1 MADPKWFDEEYY
13 LTGKLA
19 QLQSLDKQYKD
30 WLVDDVKK
38 AFSDAGLTAY
48 EHFAQFGHSEW
59 ISPSADF
66 DANYYIASKAAQLN
80 EMAYGGRSNWT
91 MQDVVDSFKAA
102 GLSAWDHYAQ
112 YGFAEGVNPSESF
125 DTDAYCAA
133 KAADLNRQA
142 YDGKTDWTVAD
153 VKAAFSAAGITALQ
167 HAAEFAETENI
178 NVPAATDKDAV
189 QDVMDKGSA
198 VLPGNIPTL
207 SLEDAVAAAAA
218 GNLPDVY
225 TLEADGSGN
234 ISGAELSVA
243 QARLV
248 RDVVDGADNAK
259 ALTDVTYSLQDTL
272 ANLEDAPK
280 SVLDSATGGKLIV
293 DVYETVDAAKNIE
306 FSTYDGAELTGD
318 AANGYLSTEGIK
330 GLAIAQLGGGNGA
343 DYLGTNTASS
353 VLFGGSITEKGEN
366 GLYAE
371 SQDSITSN
379 ALNGTFDKVFV
390 NSNGEGKQWISDTT
404 LSLFQG
410 ANIFDIHG
418 DASETIAVAST
429 AKDVF
434 LLQSG
439 DGVNGKTEETN
450 VAKLEIQHFR
460 VGQDALMILNQGQS
474 TDKIAESSADADILA
489 LLTEANGITMEFI
502 NGQRVTIT
510 INWSTLDGK
519 WGGLNTTQSTT
530 EITLQGVQGLENV
543 DNVADFFSIA

>member
-13 LTGKLA
+13 LTGKVA
-19 QLQSLDKQYKD
+19 QLKSLDKQYKD

-48 EHFAQFGHSEW
+48 EHFTQFGHSEW

-66 DANYYIASKAAQLN
+66 DANSDIASKAAQLN

-133 KAADLNRQA
+133 KAVELNKQA

-198 VLPGNIPTL
+198 VLPGDIPTL
-207 SLEDAVAAAAA
+207 SLEDAVAAAVA

-225 TLEADGSGN
+225 KLDESAPNAG
-234 ISGAELSVA
+234 ELSVA
-243 QARLV
+243 DAGHIKDIV
-248 RDVVDGADNAK
+248 KGADNYK
-259 ALTDVTYSLQDTL
+259 ADAPFSYSYTLADTL
-272 ANLEDAPK
+272 ANLQNASA
-280 SVLDSATGGKLIV
+280 SVFNSAKEKLIV
-293 DVYETVDAAKNIE
+293 DTYETVKAADDLGGVAK
-306 FSTYDGAELTGD
+306 AELTGD
-318 AANGYLSTEGIK
+318 ATNGYLSTEGIK
-330 GLAIAQLGGGNGA
+330 GLTIAQLGGGNGA

-353 VLFGGSITEKGEN
+353 VLFGGSITEKDEN

-379 ALNGTFDKVFV
+379 ALNEKFDKVFV

-418 DASETIAVAST
+418 NASGTTAVAST

-439 DGVNGKTEETN
+439 DGVNGKTAETN
-450 VAKLEIQHFR
+450 VAKLEIQHFK

-474 TDKIAESSADADILA
+474 TDKIAESSADILDQ
-489 LLTEANGITMEFI
+489 LTEANGITMKFV
-502 NGQRVTIT
+502 NGQSVTIT
-510 INWSTLDGK
+510 IDWSTLDGK
-519 WGGLNTTQSTT
+519 WDGLNTTQATT

>member
-13 LTGKLA
+13 LIGKVA
-19 QLQSLDKQYKD
+19 QLKSLDAQYRD
-30 WLVDDVKK
+30 WKVDDVKK

-48 EHFAQFGHSEW
+48 EHFTQFGHSEW
-59 ISPSADF
+59 ISPSESF
-66 DANYYIASKAAQLN
+66 DANYYLASKALLLN
-80 EMAYGGRSNWT
+80 EGFYGGRDTWT
-91 MQDVVDSFKAA
+91 VQEVLASFKAA
-102 GLSAWDHYAQ
+102 GLSAWDHYVQ
-112 YGFAEGVNPSESF
+112 YGFAEGVNPSASM

-133 KAADLNRQA
+133 KAVELNRQS

-198 VLPGNIPTL
+198 VLPGDIPTL
-207 SLEDAVAAAAA
+207 SLEDAVAAAVA

-225 TLEADGSGN
+225 KLDESALNAG
-234 ISGAELSVA
+234 ELSVA
-243 QARLV
+243 DAGHIKDIV
-248 RDVVDGADNAK
+248 KGADNYK
-259 ALTDVTYSLQDTL
+259 ADAPFSYSYTLADTL
-272 ANLEDAPK
+272 ANLQNASA
-280 SVLDSATGGKLIV
+280 SVFNSAKEKLIV
-293 DVYETVDAAKNIE
+293 DTYETVKAADDLGGVAK
-306 FSTYDGAELTGD
+306 AELTGD
-318 AANGYLSTEGIK
+318 ATNGYLSTEGIK
-330 GLAIAQLGGGNGA
+330 GLTIAQLGGGNGA

-353 VLFGGSITEKGEN
+353 VLFGGSITEKDEN

-379 ALNGTFDKVFV
+379 ALNEKFDKVFV

-418 DASETIAVAST
+418 NASGTTAVAST

-439 DGVNGKTEETN
+439 DGVNGKTAETN
-450 VAKLEIQHFR
+450 VAKLEIQHFK

-474 TDKIAESSADADILA
+474 TDKIAESSADILDQ
-489 LLTEANGITMEFI
+489 LTEANGITMKFV
-502 NGQRVTIT
+502 NGQSVTIT
-510 INWSTLDGK
+510 IDWSTLDGK
-519 WGGLNTTQSTT
+519 WDGLNTTQATT

>member
-13 LTGKLA
+13 LTGKVA
-19 QLQSLDKQYKD
+19 QLKSLDAQYRD
-30 WLVDDVKK
+30 WKVDDVKK

-133 KAADLNRQA
+133 KAVELNKQA

-198 VLPGNIPTL
+198 VLPGDIPTL
-207 SLEDAVAAAAA
+207 SLEDAVAAAVA

-225 TLEADGSGN
+225 KLDESALNAG
-234 ISGAELSVA
+234 ELSVA
-243 QARLV
+243 DAGHIKDIV
-248 RDVVDGADNAK
+248 KGADNYK
-259 ALTDVTYSLQDTL
+259 ADAPFSYSYTLADTL
-272 ANLEDAPK
+272 ANLQNASA
-280 SVLDSATGGKLIV
+280 SVFNSAKEKLIV
-293 DVYETVDAAKNIE
+293 DTYETVKAADDLGGVAK
-306 FSTYDGAELTGD
+306 AELTGD
-318 AANGYLSTEGIK
+318 ATNGYLSTEGIK
-330 GLAIAQLGGGNGA
+330 GLTIAQLGGGNGA

-353 VLFGGSITEKGEN
+353 VLFGGSITEKDEN

-379 ALNGTFDKVFV
+379 ALNEKFDKVFV

-418 DASETIAVAST
+418 NASGTTAVAST

-439 DGVNGKTEETN
+439 DGVNGKTAETN
-450 VAKLEIQHFR
+450 VAKLEIQHFK

-474 TDKIAESSADADILA
+474 TDKIAESSADILDQ
-489 LLTEANGITMEFI
+489 LTEVNGITMKFV
-502 NGQRVTIT
+502 NGQSVTIT

-519 WGGLNTTQSTT
+519 WDGLNTTQATT
-530 EITLQGVQGLENV
+530 EIILQGVQGLENV

>member
-13 LTGKLA
+13 LTGKVA
-19 QLQSLDKQYKD
+19 QLKSLDAQYRD
-30 WLVDDVKK
+30 WKVDDVKK

-48 EHFAQFGHSEW
+48 EHFTQFGHSEW
-59 ISPSADF
+59 ISPSESF
-66 DANYYIASKAAQLN
+66 DANYYLASKALLLN
-80 EMAYGGRSNWT
+80 EGFYGGRDTWT
-91 MQDVVDSFKAA
+91 VQEVLASFKAA
-102 GLSAWDHYAQ
+102 GLSAWDHYVQ
-112 YGFAEGVNPSESF
+112 YGFAEGVNPSASM

-133 KAADLNRQA
+133 KAVELNKQA

-198 VLPGNIPTL
+198 VLPGDIPTL
-207 SLEDAVAAAAA
+207 SLEDAVAAAVA

-225 TLEADGSGN
+225 KLDESALNAG
-234 ISGAELSVA
+234 ELSVA
-243 QARLV
+243 DAGHIKDIV
-248 RDVVDGADNAK
+248 KGADNYK
-259 ALTDVTYSLQDTL
+259 ADAPFSYSYTLADTL
-272 ANLEDAPK
+272 ANLQNASA
-280 SVLDSATGGKLIV
+280 SVFNSAKEKLIV
-293 DVYETVDAAKNIE
+293 DTYETVKAADDLGGVAK
-306 FSTYDGAELTGD
+306 AELTGD
-318 AANGYLSTEGIK
+318 ATNGYLSTEGIK
-330 GLAIAQLGGGNGA
+330 GLTIAQLGGGNGA

-353 VLFGGSITEKGEN
+353 VLFGGSITEKDEN

-418 DASETIAVAST
+418 NANGTTAVAST

-439 DGVNGKTEETN
+439 DGVNGKTAETN
-450 VAKLEIQHFR
+450 VAKLEIQHFK

-474 TDKIAESSADADILA
+474 TDKIAESSADILDQ
-489 LLTEANGITMEFI
+489 LTEANGITMEFI
-502 NGQRVTIT
+502 NGQSVTIT

-519 WGGLNTTQSTT
+519 WDGLNTTQAMT

>member
-19 QLQSLDKQYKD
+19 QLKSLDKQYKD

-133 KAADLNRQA
+133 KAVELNKQA

-198 VLPGNIPTL
+198 VLPGDIPTL
-207 SLEDAVAAAAA
+207 SLEDAVAAAVA

-225 TLEADGSGN
+225 KLDESALNAG
-234 ISGAELSVA
+234 ELSVA
-243 QARLV
+243 DAGHIKDIV
-248 RDVVDGADNAK
+248 KGADNYK
-259 ALTDVTYSLQDTL
+259 ADAPFSYSYTLADTL
-272 ANLEDAPK
+272 ANLQNASA
-280 SVLDSATGGKLIV
+280 SVFNSAKEKLIV
-293 DVYETVDAAKNIE
+293 DTYETVKAADDLGGVAK
-306 FSTYDGAELTGD
+306 AELTGD
-318 AANGYLSTEGIK
+318 ATNGYLSTEGIK
-330 GLAIAQLGGGNGA
+330 GLTIAQLGGGNGA

-353 VLFGGSITEKGEN
+353 VLFGGSITEKDEN

-379 ALNGTFDKVFV
+379 ALNEKFDKVFV
-390 NSNGEGKQWISDTT
+390 NSNGEGKQRISDTT

-418 DASETIAVAST
+418 NASGTTAVAST

-439 DGVNGKTEETN
+439 DGVNGKTAETN
-450 VAKLEIQHFR
+450 VAKLEIQHFK

-474 TDKIAESSADADILA
+474 TDKIAESSADILDQ
-489 LLTEANGITMEFI
+489 LTEVNGITMKFV
-502 NGQRVTIT
+502 NGQSVTIT
-510 INWSTLDGK
+510 IDWSTLDGK
-519 WGGLNTTQSTT
+519 WDGLNTTQATT

>member
-13 LTGKLA
+13 LIGKVA
-19 QLQSLDKQYKD
+19 QLKSLDAQYRD
-30 WLVDDVKK
+30 WKVDDVKK

-48 EHFAQFGHSEW
+48 EHFTQFGHSEW
-59 ISPSADF
+59 ISPSESF
-66 DANYYIASKAAQLN
+66 DANYYLASKALLLN
-80 EMAYGGRSNWT
+80 EGFYGGRDTWT
-91 MQDVVDSFKAA
+91 VQEVLASFKAA
-102 GLSAWDHYAQ
+102 GLSAWDHYVQ
-112 YGFAEGVNPSESF
+112 YGFAEGVNPSASM

-133 KAADLNRQA
+133 KAVELNRQS

-198 VLPGNIPTL
+198 VLPGDIPTL
-207 SLEDAVAAAAA
+207 SLEDAVAAAVA

-225 TLEADGSGN
+225 KLDESALNAG
-234 ISGAELSVA
+234 ELSVA
-243 QARLV
+243 DAGHIKDIV
-248 RDVVDGADNAK
+248 KGADNYK
-259 ALTDVTYSLQDTL
+259 ADAPFSYSYTLADTL
-272 ANLEDAPK
+272 ANLQNASASVFK
-280 SVLDSATGGKLIV
+280 SAKEKLIV
-293 DVYETVDAAKNIE
+293 DTYETVKAADDLGGVAK
-306 FSTYDGAELTGD
+306 AELTGD
-318 AANGYLSTEGIK
+318 ATNGYLSTESIK
-330 GLAIAQLGGGNGA
+330 GLTIAQLGGGNGA

-418 DASETIAVAST
+418 NASGTTAVAST

-439 DGVNGKTEETN
+439 DGVNGKTAETN
-450 VAKLEIQHFR
+450 VAKLEIQHFK

-474 TDKIAESSADADILA
+474 TDKIAESSADILDQ
-489 LLTEANGITMEFI
+489 LTEASGITMKFV
-502 NGQRVTIT
+502 NGQSVTIT
-510 INWSTLDGK
+510 IDWSTLDGK
-519 WGGLNTTQSTT
+519 WDGLNTTQATT

>member
-13 LTGKLA
+13 LTGKVA
-19 QLQSLDKQYKD
+19 QLKSLDKQYKD

-133 KAADLNRQA
+133 KAVELNKQA

-198 VLPGNIPTL
+198 VLPGDIPTL
-207 SLEDAVAAAAA
+207 SLEDAVAAAVA

-225 TLEADGSGN
+225 KLDESALNAG
-234 ISGAELSVA
+234 ELSVA
-243 QARLV
+243 DAGHIKDIV
-248 RDVVDGADNAK
+248 KGADNYK
-259 ALTDVTYSLQDTL
+259 ADAPFSYSYTLADTL
-272 ANLEDAPK
+272 ANLQNASA
-280 SVLDSATGGKLIV
+280 SVFNSAKEKLIV
-293 DVYETVDAAKNIE
+293 DTYETVKAADDLGGVAK
-306 FSTYDGAELTGD
+306 AELTGD
-318 AANGYLSTEGIK
+318 ATNGYLSTEGIK
-330 GLAIAQLGGGNGA
+330 GLTIAQLGGGNGA

-353 VLFGGSITEKGEN
+353 VLFGGSITEKDEN

-379 ALNGTFDKVFV
+379 ALNEKFDKVFV

-418 DASETIAVAST
+418 NASGTTAVAST

-439 DGVNGKTEETN
+439 DGVNGKTAETN
-450 VAKLEIQHFR
+450 VAKLEIQHFK

-474 TDKIAESSADADILA
+474 TDKIAESSADILDQ
-489 LLTEANGITMEFI
+489 LTEANGITMKFV
-502 NGQRVTIT
+502 NGQSVTIT
-510 INWSTLDGK
+510 IDWSTLDGK
-519 WGGLNTTQSTT
+519 WDGLNITQATT

>member
-19 QLQSLDKQYKD
+19 QLKSLDKQYKD

-133 KAADLNRQA
+133 KAVELNKQA

-198 VLPGNIPTL
+198 VLPGDIPTL
-207 SLEDAVAAAAA
+207 SLEDAVAAAVA

-225 TLEADGSGN
+225 KLDESALNAG
-234 ISGAELSVA
+234 ELSVA
-243 QARLV
+243 DAGHIKDIV
-248 RDVVDGADNAK
+248 KGADNYK
-259 ALTDVTYSLQDTL
+259 ADAPFSYSYTLADTL
-272 ANLEDAPK
+272 ANLQNASA
-280 SVLDSATGGKLIV
+280 SVFNSAKEKLLV
-293 DVYETVDAAKNIE
+293 DTYETVKAADDLGGVAK
-306 FSTYDGAELTGD
+306 AELTGD
-318 AANGYLSTEGIK
+318 ATNGYLSTEGIK
-330 GLAIAQLGGGNGA
+330 GLTIAQLGGGNGA

-353 VLFGGSITEKGEN
+353 VLFGGSITEKDEN

-379 ALNGTFDKVFV
+379 ALNEKFDKVFV

-418 DASETIAVAST
+418 NASGTTAVAST

-439 DGVNGKTEETN
+439 DGVNGKTAETN
-450 VAKLEIQHFR
+450 VAKLEIQHFK

-474 TDKIAESSADADILA
+474 TDKIAESSADILDQ
-489 LLTEANGITMEFI
+489 LTEANGITMKFV
-502 NGQRVTIT
+502 NGQSVTIT
-510 INWSTLDGK
+510 IDWSTLDGK
-519 WGGLNTTQSTT
+519 WDGLNTTQATT

>member
-13 LTGKLA
+13 LTGKVA
-19 QLQSLDKQYKD
+19 QLKSLDAQYRD
-30 WLVDDVKK
+30 WKVDDVKK

-48 EHFAQFGHSEW
+48 EHFTQFGHSEW
-59 ISPSADF
+59 ISPSESF
-66 DANYYIASKAAQLN
+66 DANYYLASKALLLN
-80 EMAYGGRSNWT
+80 EGFYGGRDTWT
-91 MQDVVDSFKAA
+91 VQEVLASFKAA
-102 GLSAWDHYAQ
+102 GLSAWDHYVQ
-112 YGFAEGVNPSESF
+112 YGFAEGVNPSASM

-133 KAADLNRQA
+133 KAVELNKQA

-198 VLPGNIPTL
+198 VLPGDIPTL
-207 SLEDAVAAAAA
+207 SLEDAVAAAVA

-225 TLEADGSGN
+225 KLDESALNAG
-234 ISGAELSVA
+234 ELSVA
-243 QARLV
+243 DAGHIKDIV
-248 RDVVDGADNAK
+248 KGADNYK
-259 ALTDVTYSLQDTL
+259 ADAPFSYSYTLADTL
-272 ANLEDAPK
+272 ANLQNASA
-280 SVLDSATGGKLIV
+280 SVFNSAKEKLIV
-293 DVYETVDAAKNIE
+293 DTYETVKAADDLGGVAK
-306 FSTYDGAELTGD
+306 AELTGD
-318 AANGYLSTEGIK
+318 ATNGYLSTEGIK
-330 GLAIAQLGGGNGA
+330 GLTIAQLGGGNGA

-418 DASETIAVAST
+418 NASGTIAVAST

-439 DGVNGKTEETN
+439 DGVNGKTAETN
-450 VAKLEIQHFR
+450 VAKLEIQHFK

-474 TDKIAESSADADILA
+474 TDKIAESSADILDQ
-489 LLTEANGITMEFI
+489 LTEANGITMEFI
-502 NGQRVTIT
+502 NGQSVTIT

-519 WGGLNTTQSTT
+519 WDGLNTTQATT

>member
-1 MADPKWFDEEYY
+1 MADPKWFNEEYY

-30 WLVDDVKK
+30 WSVDDVKK

-133 KAADLNRQA
+133 KAVELNKQA

-198 VLPGNIPTL
+198 VLPGDIPTL
-207 SLEDAVAAAAA
+207 SLEDAVAAAVA

-225 TLEADGSGN
+225 KLDESALNAG
-234 ISGAELSVA
+234 ELSVA
-243 QARLV
+243 DAGHIKDIV
-248 RDVVDGADNAK
+248 KGADNYK
-259 ALTDVTYSLQDTL
+259 ADAPFSYSYTLADTL
-272 ANLEDAPK
+272 ANLQNASA
-280 SVLDSATGGKLIV
+280 SVFNSAKEKLIV
-293 DVYETVDAAKNIE
+293 DTYETVKAADDLGKVAK
-306 FSTYDGAELTGD
+306 AELTGD
-318 AANGYLSTEGIK
+318 ATNGYLSTEGIK
-330 GLAIAQLGGGNGA
+330 GLTIAQLGGGNGA

-353 VLFGGSITEKGEN
+353 VLFGGSITEKDEN

-418 DASETIAVAST
+418 NANGTTAVAST

-450 VAKLEIQHFR
+450 VAKLEIQHFK

-474 TDKIAESSADADILA
+474 TDKIAESSADILDQ
-489 LLTEANGITMEFI
+489 LTEANGITMEFI
-502 NGQRVTIT
+502 NGQSVTIT

-519 WGGLNTTQSTT
+519 WDGLNTTQATT

>member
-19 QLQSLDKQYKD
+19 QLKSLDAQYRD
-30 WLVDDVKK
+30 WKVDDVKK

-48 EHFAQFGHSEW
+48 EHFTQFGHSEW
-59 ISPSADF
+59 ISPSESF
-66 DANYYIASKAAQLN
+66 DANYYLASKALLLN
-80 EMAYGGRSNWT
+80 EGFYGGRDTWT
-91 MQDVVDSFKAA
+91 VQEVLASFKAA
-102 GLSAWDHYAQ
+102 GLSAWDHYVQ
-112 YGFAEGVNPSESF
+112 YGFAEGVNPSASM

-133 KAADLNRQA
+133 KAVELNKQA

-198 VLPGNIPTL
+198 VLPGDIPTL
-207 SLEDAVAAAAA
+207 SLEDAVAAAVA

-225 TLEADGSGN
+225 KLDESALNAG
-234 ISGAELSVA
+234 ELSVA
-243 QARLV
+243 DAGHIKDIV
-248 RDVVDGADNAK
+248 KGADNYK
-259 ALTDVTYSLQDTL
+259 ADAPFSYSYTLADTL
-272 ANLEDAPK
+272 ANLQNASA
-280 SVLDSATGGKLIV
+280 SVFNSAKEKLIV
-293 DVYETVDAAKNIE
+293 DTYETVKAADDLGGVAK
-306 FSTYDGAELTGD
+306 AELTGD
-318 AANGYLSTEGIK
+318 ATNGYLSTEGIK
-330 GLAIAQLGGGNGA
+330 GLTIAQLGGGNGA

-418 DASETIAVAST
+418 NASGTTAVAST

-450 VAKLEIQHFR
+450 VAKLEIQHFK

-474 TDKIAESSADADILA
+474 TDKIAESSADILDQ
-489 LLTEANGITMEFI
+489 LTEANGITMEFI
-502 NGQRVTIT
+502 NGQSVTIT

-519 WGGLNTTQSTT
+519 WDGLNTTQATT

>member
-1 MADPKWFDEEYY
+1 MADPKWFNEEYY

-30 WLVDDVKK
+30 WSVDDVKK

-48 EHFAQFGHSEW
+48 EHFAQFGHSER

-133 KAADLNRQA
+133 KAVELNKQA

-198 VLPGNIPTL
+198 VLPGDIPTL
-207 SLEDAVAAAAA
+207 SLEDAVAAAVA

-225 TLEADGSGN
+225 KLDESALNAG
-234 ISGAELSVA
+234 ELSVA
-243 QARLV
+243 DAGHIKDIV
-248 RDVVDGADNAK
+248 KGADNYK
-259 ALTDVTYSLQDTL
+259 ADAPFSYSYTLADTL
-272 ANLEDAPK
+272 ANLQNASA
-280 SVLDSATGGKLIV
+280 SVFNSAKEKLIV
-293 DVYETVDAAKNIE
+293 DTYETVKAADDLGGVAK
-306 FSTYDGAELTGD
+306 AELTGD
-318 AANGYLSTEGIK
+318 ATNGYLSTEGIK
-330 GLAIAQLGGGNGA
+330 GLTIAQLGGGNGA

-418 DASETIAVAST
+418 NASGTTAVAST

-439 DGVNGKTEETN
+439 DGVNGKTAETN
-450 VAKLEIQHFR
+450 VAKLEIQHFK

-474 TDKIAESSADADILA
+474 TDKIAESSADILDQ
-489 LLTEANGITMEFI
+489 LTEANGITMKFV
-502 NGQRVTIT
+502 NGQSVTIT
-510 INWSTLDGK
+510 IDWSTLDGK
-519 WGGLNTTQSTT
+519 WDGLNTTQATT

>member
-13 LTGKLA
+13 LTGKVA
-19 QLQSLDKQYKD
+19 QLKSLDAQYRD
-30 WLVDDVKK
+30 WKVDDVKK

-48 EHFAQFGHSEW
+48 EHFTQFGHSEW
-59 ISPSADF
+59 ISPSESF
-66 DANYYIASKAAQLN
+66 DANYYLASKALLLN
-80 EMAYGGRSNWT
+80 EGFYGGRDTWT
-91 MQDVVDSFKAA
+91 VQEVLASFKAA
-102 GLSAWDHYAQ
+102 GLSAWDHYVQ
-112 YGFAEGVNPSESF
+112 YGFAEGVNPSASM

-133 KAADLNRQA
+133 KAVELNKQA

-198 VLPGNIPTL
+198 VLPGDIPTL
-207 SLEDAVAAAAA
+207 SLEDAVAAAVA

-225 TLEADGSGN
+225 KLDESALNAG
-234 ISGAELSVA
+234 ELSVA
-243 QARLV
+243 DAGHIKDIV
-248 RDVVDGADNAK
+248 KGADNYK
-259 ALTDVTYSLQDTL
+259 ADAPFSYSYTLADTL
-272 ANLEDAPK
+272 ANLQNASA
-280 SVLDSATGGKLIV
+280 SVFNSAKEKLIV
-293 DVYETVDAAKNIE
+293 DTYETVKAADDLGGVAK
-306 FSTYDGAELTGD
+306 AELTGD
-318 AANGYLSTEGIK
+318 ATNGYLSTEGIK
-330 GLAIAQLGGGNGA
+330 GLTIAQLGGGNGA

-353 VLFGGSITEKGEN
+353 VLFGGSITEKDEN

-379 ALNGTFDKVFV
+379 ALNEKFDKVFV

-418 DASETIAVAST
+418 NASGTTAVAST

-439 DGVNGKTEETN
+439 DGVNGKTAETN
-450 VAKLEIQHFR
+450 VAKLEIQHFK

-474 TDKIAESSADADILA
+474 TDKIAESSADILDQ
-489 LLTEANGITMEFI
+489 LTEANAITMKFV
-502 NGQRVTIT
+502 NGQSVTIT
-510 INWSTLDGK
+510 IDWSTLDGK
-519 WGGLNTTQSTT
+519 WDGLNTTQATT

>member
-13 LTGKLA
+13 LTGKVA
-19 QLQSLDKQYKD
+19 QLKSLDAQYRD
-30 WLVDDVKK
+30 WKVDDVKK

-48 EHFAQFGHSEW
+48 EHFTQFGHSEW
-59 ISPSADF
+59 ISPSESF
-66 DANYYIASKAAQLN
+66 DANYYLASKALLLN
-80 EMAYGGRSNWT
+80 EGFYGGRDTWT
-91 MQDVVDSFKAA
+91 VQEVLASFKAA
-102 GLSAWDHYAQ
+102 GLSAWDHYVQ
-112 YGFAEGVNPSESF
+112 YGFAEGVNPSASM

-133 KAADLNRQA
+133 KAVELNKQA

-198 VLPGNIPTL
+198 VLPGDIPTL
-207 SLEDAVAAAAA
+207 SLEDAVAAAVA

-225 TLEADGSGN
+225 KLDESALNAG
-234 ISGAELSVA
+234 ELSVA
-243 QARLV
+243 DAGHIKDIV
-248 RDVVDGADNAK
+248 KGADNYK
-259 ALTDVTYSLQDTL
+259 ADAPFSYSYTLADTL
-272 ANLEDAPK
+272 ANLQNASA
-280 SVLDSATGGKLIV
+280 SVFNSAKEKLIV
-293 DVYETVDAAKNIE
+293 DTYETVKAADDLGGVAK
-306 FSTYDGAELTGD
+306 AELTGD
-318 AANGYLSTEGIK
+318 ATNGYLSTEGIK
-330 GLAIAQLGGGNGA
+330 GLTIAQLGGGNGA

-418 DASETIAVAST
+418 NASGTTAVAST

-439 DGVNGKTEETN
+439 DGVNGKTAETN
-450 VAKLEIQHFR
+450 VAKLEIQHFK

-474 TDKIAESSADADILA
+474 TDKIAESSADILDQ
-489 LLTEANGITMEFI
+489 LTEANGITMEFI
-502 NGQRVTIT
+502 NGQSVTIT

-519 WGGLNTTQSTT
+519 WDGLNTTQATT

>member
-1 MADPKWFDEEYY
+1 MADPKWFNEEYY

-30 WLVDDVKK
+30 WSVDDVKK

-133 KAADLNRQA
+133 KAVELNKQA

-198 VLPGNIPTL
+198 VLPGDIPTL
-207 SLEDAVAAAAA
+207 SLEDAVAAAVA

-225 TLEADGSGN
+225 KLDESALNAG
-234 ISGAELSVA
+234 ELSVA
-243 QARLV
+243 DAGHIKDIV
-248 RDVVDGADNAK
+248 KGADNYK
-259 ALTDVTYSLQDTL
+259 ADAPFSYSYTLADTL
-272 ANLEDAPK
+272 ANLQNASA
-280 SVLDSATGGKLIV
+280 SVFNSAKEKLIV
-293 DVYETVDAAKNIE
+293 DTYETVKAADDLGGVAK
-306 FSTYDGAELTGD
+306 AELTGD
-318 AANGYLSTEGIK
+318 ATNGYLSTEGIK
-330 GLAIAQLGGGNGA
+330 GLTIAQLGGGNGA
-343 DYLGTNTASS
+343 DYLGTNTSSS

-418 DASETIAVAST
+418 NASGTTAVAST

-439 DGVNGKTEETN
+439 DGVNGKTAETN
-450 VAKLEIQHFR
+450 VAKLEIQHFK

-474 TDKIAESSADADILA
+474 TDKIAESSADILDQ
-489 LLTEANGITMEFI
+489 LTEANGITMEFI
-502 NGQRVTIT
+502 NGQSVTIT

-519 WGGLNTTQSTT
+519 WDGLNTTQATT

>member
-1 MADPKWFDEEYY
+1 M
-13 LTGKLA
+13 
-19 QLQSLDKQYKD
+19 KD
-30 WLVDDVKK
+30 
-38 AFSDAGLTAY
+38 ST
-48 EHFAQFGHSEW
+48 
-59 ISPSADF
+59 
-66 DANYYIASKAAQLN
+66 
-80 EMAYGGRSNWT
+80 AYGGRSNWA

-133 KAADLNRQA
+133 KAVELNKQA

-198 VLPGNIPTL
+198 VLPGDIPTL
-207 SLEDAVAAAAA
+207 SLEDAVAAAVA

-225 TLEADGSGN
+225 KLDESALNAG
-234 ISGAELSVA
+234 ELSVA
-243 QARLV
+243 DAGHIKDIV
-248 RDVVDGADNAK
+248 KGADNYK
-259 ALTDVTYSLQDTL
+259 ADAPFSYSYTLADTL
-272 ANLEDAPK
+272 ANLQNASA
-280 SVLDSATGGKLIV
+280 SVFNSAKEKLIV
-293 DVYETVDAAKNIE
+293 DTYETVKAADDLGGVAK
-306 FSTYDGAELTGD
+306 AELTGD
-318 AANGYLSTEGIK
+318 ATNGYLSTESIK
-330 GLAIAQLGGGNGA
+330 GLTIAQLGGGNGA
-343 DYLGTNTASS
+343 DYLRTNTASS

-379 ALNGTFDKVFV
+379 ALNGTFDKEFV
-390 NSNGEGKQWISDTT
+390 NSNGEGKQRISDTT

-418 DASETIAVAST
+418 NASGTTAVAST

-439 DGVNGKTEETN
+439 DGVNGKTAETN
-450 VAKLEIQHFR
+450 VAKLEIQHFK

-474 TDKIAESSADADILA
+474 TDKIAESSADILDQ
-489 LLTEANGITMEFI
+489 LTEASGITMKFV
-502 NGQRVTIT
+502 NGQSVTIT
-510 INWSTLDGK
+510 IDWSTLDGK
-519 WGGLNTTQSTT
+519 WDGLNTTQATT

>member
-13 LTGKLA
+13 LTGKVA
-19 QLQSLDKQYKD
+19 QLKSLDKQYKD

-133 KAADLNRQA
+133 KAVELNKQA

-198 VLPGNIPTL
+198 VLPGDIPTL
-207 SLEDAVAAAAA
+207 SLEDAVAAAVA

-225 TLEADGSGN
+225 KLDESALNAG
-234 ISGAELSVA
+234 ELSVA
-243 QARLV
+243 DAGHIKDIV
-248 RDVVDGADNAK
+248 KGADNYK
-259 ALTDVTYSLQDTL
+259 ADAPFSYSYTLADTL
-272 ANLEDAPK
+272 ANLQNASA
-280 SVLDSATGGKLIV
+280 SVFNSAKEKLIV
-293 DVYETVDAAKNIE
+293 DTYETVKAADDLGEVAK
-306 FSTYDGAELTGD
+306 AELTGD
-318 AANGYLSTEGIK
+318 ATNGYLSTEGIK
-330 GLAIAQLGGGNGA
+330 GLTIAQLGGGNGA

-353 VLFGGSITEKGEN
+353 VLFGGSITEKDEN

-379 ALNGTFDKVFV
+379 ALNEKFDKVFV

-418 DASETIAVAST
+418 NASGTTAVAST

-439 DGVNGKTEETN
+439 DGVNGKTAETN
-450 VAKLEIQHFR
+450 VAKLEIQHFK

-474 TDKIAESSADADILA
+474 TDKIAESSADILDQ
-489 LLTEANGITMEFI
+489 LTEVNGITMKFV
-502 NGQRVTIT
+502 NGQSVTIT
-510 INWSTLDGK
+510 INWSTLDGT
-519 WGGLNTTQSTT
+519 WDGLNTTQATT